1 MAGNTKLSNRLDKA
15 EAAFF
20 ARETE
25 FIMTRTFDAKPP
37 ELKGLLLVPMARG
50 LPLGINEITY
60 RRYFE
65 AGESKIIADYAE
77 DYPRVD
83 VFGEEFTAK
92 VYDIGDSFGYSI
104 REIRASMRTGKRLD
118 QRRALAAR
126 RSNERKLNKMTLLSS
141 TDCGTFGML
150 DFPGITESTLPA
162 DGTGGSTSWRNK
174 SADQILRDITDL
186 LNAVIHPT
194 NGQEVPDTLLL
205 PLKVYTDLT
214 TRRLGSTEISLLKYI
229 TDNFPQIR
237 RIDWLN
243 ELSGI
248 GAGGRN
254 RVFIGK
260 IDSDHIEN
268 QVVTYFEQL
277 DIEHKGGTYT
287 IPCQSSTAGVLIYYP
302 QAFAYA
308 DGV

>member
-1 MAGNTKLSNRLDKA
+1 MSKLSNRLDKA
-15 EAAFF
+15 ESAFF

-25 FIMTRTFDAKPP
+25 FVMTKTFDAKPP
-37 ELKGLLLVPMARG
+37 EGKGLLLVPMAKG
-50 LPLGINEITY
+50 LPQGITEITY

-83 VFGEEFTAK
+83 VFGEEYTAK
-92 VYDIGDSFGYSI
+92 VYDVGDSFGYSI
-104 REIRASMRTGKRLD
+104 REIRASMRAGKGLD
-118 QRRALAAR
+118 ARRALAAR

-150 DFPGITESTLPA
+150 DFPGITEGTLPA
-162 DGTGGSTSWRNK
+162 DGTAGSKSWRNK
-174 SADQILRDITDL
+174 DADQILRDITDMM
-186 LNAVIHPT
+186 NAIVHPT
-194 NGQEVPDTLLL
+194 KGQEMPDTLLL
-205 PLKVYTDLT
+205 PLKTWTDLT

-229 TDNFPQIR
+229 KENFPQLT

-248 GAGGRN
+248 GAGGTN
-254 RVFIGK
+254 RVFMGK
-260 IDSDHIEN
+260 IDADHIEN
-268 QVVTYFEQL
+268 QIVTYFEQL
-277 DIEHKGGTYT
+277 DTEKKGGTYT
-287 IPCQSSTAGVLIYYP
+287 IPCQSTTAGVIIYYP

>member
-1 MAGNTKLSNRLDKA
+1 MSANTKLSNRLDKA

-25 FIMTRTFDAKPP
+25 FIMTKTFDAKPP
-37 ELKGLLLVPMARG
+37 EAKGLLLVPMARG
-50 LPLGINEITY
+50 IPIGINEITY

-92 VYDIGDSFGYSI
+92 VYDIGDSFGYSV
-104 REIRASMRTGKRLD
+104 REIRASMHTGKRLD

-126 RSNERKLNKMTLLSS
+126 RSNERKLNKITLLSS

-150 DFPGITESTLPA
+150 DYPGITEATLPA
-162 DGTGGSTSWRNK
+162 DGGGGSKSWRNK
-174 SADQILRDITDL
+174 DADQILRDITDL
-186 LNAVIHPT
+186 LNAVVHPT
-194 NGQEVPDTLLL
+194 KGQEVPDTLLL

-214 TRRLGSTEISLLKYI
+214 TRRLGATEISLLKYI
-229 TDNFPQIR
+229 RDNFPQIT

-243 ELSGI
+243 ELSGM
-248 GAGGRN
+248 GVGGSN

-277 DIEHKGGTYT
+277 ETEHKGGTYT
-287 IPCQSSTAGVLIYYP
+287 IPCQSSTAGVIIYYP

>member
-1 MAGNTKLSNRLDKA
+1 MAKLSNRLDKA

-25 FIMTRTFDAKPP
+25 YIMTKTFDAKPP
-37 ELKGLLLVPMARG
+37 EAKGLLLVPMARG
-50 LPLGINEITY
+50 LPVGITEITY

-65 AGESKIIADYAE
+65 AGESKVIADYAE

-83 VFGEEFTAK
+83 VFGEEYTAK

-104 REIRASMRTGKRLD
+104 REIRASMRTGKGLD

-126 RSNERKLNKMTLLSS
+126 RSNERKLNRITLVSS
-141 TDCGTFGML
+141 TDCGTYGML
-150 DFPGITESTLPA
+150 DYPGITEATLLA
-162 DGTGGSTSWRNK
+162 DGTGSSKSWRNK
-174 SADQILRDITDL
+174 TSDQILRDITDL
-186 LNAVIHPT
+186 LNAIVNPT

-205 PLKVYTDLT
+205 PLKVFTDLT
-214 TRRLGSTEISLLKYI
+214 TRRLGTTEISLLKYI
-229 TDNFPQIR
+229 KDNFPQITK
-237 RIDWLN
+237 IDWLN
-243 ELSGI
+243 ELLGI
-248 GAGGRN
+248 GAGGSN

-260 IDSDHIEN
+260 IDADHIEN
-268 QVVTYFEQL
+268 QIVTYFEQL
-277 DIEHKGGTYT
+277 DTEKKGGTYT
-287 IPCQSSTAGVLIYYP
+287 IPCQSTTAGVIVYYP

>member
-1 MAGNTKLSNRLDKA
+1 MDKQLKNRLDKA
-15 EAAFF
+15 ESAFF

-25 FIMTRTFDAKPP
+25 FVMTRTFDAKPP

-50 LPLGINEITY
+50 LPQGINQITF
-60 RRYFE
+60 RRFFE

-92 VYDIGDSFGYSI
+92 VYDIGSSFGYSI
-104 REIRASMRTGKRLD
+104 REIRASIREGKHLD

-126 RSNERKLNKMTLLSS
+126 RSNERKLNELTLKSS
-141 TDCGTFGML
+141 TECGTFGML
-150 DFPGITESTLPA
+150 DYPGITEATLPA
-162 DGTGGSTSWRNK
+162 DGTGGSTSWLYK
-174 SADQILRDITDL
+174 DADQILRDITIL
-186 LNAVIHPT
+186 MNATVVPT
-194 NGQEVPDTLLL
+194 NGHEVSDTLLL
-205 PLKVYTDLT
+205 PLDIFGHLT
-214 TRRLGSTEISLLKYI
+214 TKRLGSTEISLLKYI
-229 TDNFPQIR
+229 RENFPQLT

-248 GAGGRN
+248 GPGGSN

-268 QVVTYFEQL
+268 QITSYFEQL
-277 DIEHKGGTYT
+277 DTEHKGGTYT

-302 QAFAYA
+302 MAFAFA

>member
-1 MAGNTKLSNRLDKA
+1 MAVNTKLSNRLDKA

-25 FIMTRTFDAKPP
+25 FIMTKTFDAKPP
-37 ELKGLLLVPMARG
+37 EPKGLLLVPMARG
-50 LPLGINEITY
+50 LPVGINEITY

-126 RSNERKLNKMTLLSS
+126 RSNERKLNKITLLSS
-141 TDCGTFGML
+141 TDCGTYGML
-150 DFPGITESTLPA
+150 DYPGITEATLPA
-162 DGTGGSTSWRNK
+162 DGTGGSKSWRNK
-174 SADQILRDITDL
+174 DADQILRDITDL
-186 LNAVIHPT
+186 INAVVHPT
-194 NGQEVPDTLLL
+194 KGQEVPDTLLL

-214 TRRLGSTEISLLKYI
+214 TRRLGTTEISLLKYI
-229 TDNFPQIR
+229 KDNLPQIGK
-237 RIDWLN
+237 IDWLN
-243 ELSGI
+243 ELSGM
-248 GAGGRN
+248 GAGGAN

-260 IDSDHIEN
+260 IDADHIEN
-268 QVVTYFEQL
+268 QIVTYFEQL
-277 DIEHKGGTYT
+277 DIEKKGGTYT
-287 IPCQSSTAGVLIYYP
+287 IPCQSSTAGVIIYYP

-308 DGV
+308 DGI

>member
-1 MAGNTKLSNRLDKA
+1 MKPISSNRLDRA

-25 FIMTRTFDAKPP
+25 YVMTRTFDAKPP
-37 ELKGLLLVPMARG
+37 DMKGLVLVPHARN
-50 LPLGINEITY
+50 LPLGITEITY
-60 RRYFE
+60 RRFFE
-65 AGESKIIADYAE
+65 AGESKVIADYAE

-83 VFGEEFTAK
+83 VFGDEYTAK

-104 REIRASMRTGKRLD
+104 REIRASMRAGKRLD

-126 RSNERKLNKMTLLSS
+126 RSNERKLNQITLMSS
-141 TDCGTFGML
+141 TDCGTLGML
-150 DFPGITESTLPA
+150 DYPGITEATLPA
-162 DGTGGSTSWRNK
+162 DGAGGSKSWRSK
-174 SADQILRDITDL
+174 SADQILRDLTDL
-186 LNAVIHPT
+186 INAIVHPT

-214 TRRLGSTEISLLKYI
+214 TRRLGSTEKSLLTYI
-229 TDNFPQIR
+229 RENFPQIP

-248 GAGGRN
+248 GSGGSN

-268 QVVTYFEQL
+268 QIVTYFEQL
-277 DIEHKGGTYT
+277 DTEKKGGTYT
-287 IPCQSSTAGVLIYYP
+287 IPCQSSTAGVIIYYP
-302 QAFAYA
+302 MAFAYA
-308 DGV
+308 DGI

>member
-1 MAGNTKLSNRLDKA
+1 MAVPNKTSNRLDRA

-25 FIMTRTFDAKPP
+25 HIMTKTYDAKLS
-37 ELKGLLLVPMARG
+37 ENKGLALVPMARG
-50 LPLGINEITY
+50 LPQGITEITY

-65 AGESKIIADYAE
+65 AGESKVIADYSE

-83 VFGEEFTAK
+83 VFGEEYSAK

-126 RSNERKLNKMTLLSS
+126 RSNERKLNAMTLVSS
-141 TDCGTFGML
+141 TDCKTYGML
-150 DFPGITESTLPA
+150 DYPGITEATLPA
-162 DGTGGSTSWRNK
+162 DGTGSSKSWRNK
-174 SADQILRDITDL
+174 DADQILRDLTDL
-186 LNAVIHPT
+186 MNAVINPT
-194 NGQEVPDTLLL
+194 KGIEVPDTLLL

-214 TRRLGSTEISLLKYI
+214 TRRLGATEVSLLKYI
-229 TDNFPQIR
+229 RENFPQIT

-243 ELSGI
+243 ELSGM
-248 GAGGRN
+248 GAGGSN

-260 IDSDHIEN
+260 IDADHIEN
-268 QVVTYFEQL
+268 QIVTYFEQL
-277 DIEHKGGTYT
+277 DTEKKGGTYT
-287 IPCQSSTAGVLIYYP
+287 IPCQSSTAGVIVYYP
-302 QAFAYA
+302 QAFAFA
-308 DGV
+308 DGI